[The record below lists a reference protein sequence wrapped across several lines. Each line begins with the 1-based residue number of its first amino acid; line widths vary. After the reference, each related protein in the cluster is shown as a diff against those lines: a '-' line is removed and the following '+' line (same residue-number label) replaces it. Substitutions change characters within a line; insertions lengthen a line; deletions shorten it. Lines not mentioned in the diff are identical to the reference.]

1 MIKVSYSKLAVNFA
15 LYTIIKKVFN
25 MYSHV
30 CNINNDDMI
39 DRLDTTRVE
48 YIIPLRESFSLPF
61 LWVQIAAT
69 TYYFRH
75 NCSPQKE
82 VFLYHNCP
90 FFRSSWYFNR
100 TYGNKALMF
109 FFQLQFSVG
118 HNFDSETEWNLQI
131 NEIFRDSE
139 NIYIFVNIFFT

>member
-1 MIKVSYSKLAVNFA
+1 MYYLLMMMMMMIKVSYSKLAVNFA
-15 LYTIIKKVFN
+15 LYTIIKKVF
-25 MYSHV
+25 MYNHV

-82 VFLYHNCP
+82 VFLYLTVP
-90 FFRSSWYFNR
+90 F
-100 TYGNKALMF
+100 KVIMV
-109 FFQLQFSVG
+109 FQR
-118 HNFDSETEWNLQI
+118 E
-131 NEIFRDSE
+131 
-139 NIYIFVNIFFT
+139 

>member
-1 MIKVSYSKLAVNFA
+1 MKTEHLKASYMYMFFFFFLQLNESVSKVAVNFA
-15 LYTIIKKVFN
+15 LYTNLKVF

-39 DRLDTTRVE
+39 YRIDTTRVE

-82 VFLYHNCP
+82 VLLKMYHNCP
-90 FFRSSWYFNR
+90 FLRSPWYF
-100 TYGNKALMF
+100 K
-109 FFQLQFSVG
+109 
-118 HNFDSETEWNLQI
+118 D
-131 NEIFRDSE
+131 
-139 NIYIFVNIFFT
+139 NIIKH